1 MPLKDLLPKELI
13 EAPALKN
20 LIEKEPADLAKSY
33 LEMTALQG
41 KSMQIPSGPDDV
53 EGWARAYDRLG
64 HPKEAKDYGD
74 LENDFQKRIA
84 EKAAKHRI
92 PASALKDL
100 IAETKAAEG
109 EVRAAQESALAKDW
123 GQDFEKNRELA
134 RRGTERMDAATRS
147 AYEELAK
154 YNPAAASKLA
164 FAVGKAAAND
174 TPSNP
179 HLPPAITPQAAALR
193 YKQLREK
200 VAQKDI
206 LAIQESKDLLGYLE
220 KNNALHLA

>member
-1 MPLKDLLPKELI
+1 MPLKDVLPKEMI
-13 EAPALKN
+13 EAAPLKN
-20 LIEKEPADLAKSY
+20 LLDKEPADLAKSY
-33 LEMTALQG
+33 LEMVSLQG
-41 KSMQIPSGPDDV
+41 KSMQIPSGPEDA

-92 PASALKDL
+92 PAAALKDL

-109 EVRAAQESALAKDW
+109 EARDAQQQALAKEW
-123 GQDFEKNRELA
+123 GTEFEKNRELA
-134 RRGTERMDAATRS
+134 RRGVERMDAVTRG

-164 FAVGKAAAND
+164 FSVGKAAAND
-174 TPSNP
+174 TPANP
-179 HLPPAITPQAAALR
+179 HLPPSITPPAAAAR
-193 YKQLREK
+193 YKQLQERISK
-200 VAQKDI
+200 KDP
-206 LAIQESKDLLGYLE
+206 LAIQEAKDLLGYLE
-220 KNNALHLA
+220 KNNSLHLA